1 MLRSHIINFDGF
13 RILQQHL
20 LKNTCVEFDDDV
32 FFTCF
37 SLVGGP
43 TIEMWDNVGEHD
55 GRIYGPGT
63 FLDFRS
69 ISHLRPRRVLVR
81 ESGFTIC
88 YVTKVIDA
96 QLHQLRYINV
106 ADYVLQPNT
115 KALVI
120 SGGVTFEENGRQ
132 KQASMFNLIN
142 KRPYEL
148 NLVGKAEL
156 ILIS

>member
-1 MLRSHIINFDGF
+1 MLTNHIINFGDF
-13 RILQQHL
+13 RILQQHIF
-20 LKNTCVEFDDDV
+20 KNTCVEFDDDV
-32 FFTCF
+32 FFSCL

-63 FLDFRS
+63 FLDLRS
-69 ISHLRPRRVLVR
+69 IMHLRPRRVLVH
-81 ESGFTIC
+81 ESGFTLC
-88 YVTKVIDA
+88 LATKAINA
-96 QLHQLRYINV
+96 QWHYMNV

-115 KALVI
+115 RALVV
-120 SGGVTFEENGRQ
+120 SGGVTFEESGKQR
-132 KQASMFNLIN
+132 QASLFNLIN

>member
-1 MLRSHIINFDGF
+1 MLTSHIISFNGL
-13 RILQQHL
+13 RILQTHH

-37 SLVGGP
+37 PLVGGI
-43 TIEMWDNVGEHD
+43 TTELWDNFGEYN
-55 GRIYGPGT
+55 GIYGPGT
-63 FLDFRS
+63 FLDLRS
-69 ISHLRPRRVLVR
+69 INHLRPRRALIY
-81 ESGFTIC
+81 ESGFTLC
-88 YVTKVIDA
+88 MSTPKVINP
-96 QLHQLRYINV
+96 QLHYINV

-120 SGGVTFEENGRQ
+120 SGGVTFEENGKQ

>member
-1 MLRSHIINFDGF
+1 MLTSHIINFNGF
-13 RILQQHL
+13 RVLQQHV
-20 LKNTCVEFDDDV
+20 LKNTSIEFDDVV

-37 SLVGGP
+37 PLVGGP
-43 TIEMWDNVGEHD
+43 TLEMWDNVGEHT

-69 ISHLRPRRVLVR
+69 VSHLRPRRILVH
-81 ESGFTIC
+81 ESGYTIC
-88 YVTKVIDA
+88 LTTKLIDA
-96 QLHQLRYINV
+96 QWRYMNV
-106 ADYVLQPNT
+106 TNYILQPNT

-120 SGGVTFEENGRQ
+120 SGGVVFEENGKQ

-142 KRPYEL
+142 KRPYDL